1 MNRHI
6 EKAKE
11 LRSPEK
17 CYNCAETIMMAYAD
31 DLGLSETQAECL
43 GCNFGGGMKCGGT
56 CGAITGGLMVLGALG
71 VSSPAVVGAFQRT
84 IRDNHDGMTNCA
96 DLLRDNALKGGEKK
110 AHCDSMIMESIRLID
125 ELADK
130 YEIKIS
136 DEDKQKI
143 ADLMEKLKG
152 LDLDW
157 SSIKDQAQDWADQL
171 QSQLSD
177 KNLGQKI
184 ADFFAKLWEA
194 ICSLFS

>member
-71 VSSPAVVGAFQRT
+71 VSSPGAVGAFQRT
-84 IRDNHDGMTNCA
+84 IRDNHNGMTNCA
-96 DLLRDNALKGGEKK
+96 DLLRENALKGGEKK

-130 YEIKIS
+130 
-136 DEDKQKI
+136 DK
-143 ADLMEKLKG
+143 
-152 LDLDW
+152 
-157 SSIKDQAQDWADQL
+157 
-171 QSQLSD
+171 
-177 KNLGQKI
+177 
-184 ADFFAKLWEA
+184 
-194 ICSLFS
+194 

>member
-56 CGAITGGLMVLGALG
+56 CGAITG
-71 VSSPAVVGAFQRT
+71 
-84 IRDNHDGMTNCA
+84 DNHDGMTNCA

-130 YEIKIS
+130 
-136 DEDKQKI
+136 DK
-143 ADLMEKLKG
+143 
-152 LDLDW
+152 
-157 SSIKDQAQDWADQL
+157 
-171 QSQLSD
+171 
-177 KNLGQKI
+177 
-184 ADFFAKLWEA
+184 
-194 ICSLFS
+194 

>member
-71 VSSPAVVGAFQRT
+71 VSSP
-84 IRDNHDGMTNCA
+84 
-96 DLLRDNALKGGEKK
+96 LLLVHFR
-110 AHCDSMIMESIRLID
+110 
-125 ELADK
+125 EL
-130 YEIKIS
+130 S
-136 DEDKQKI
+136 
-143 ADLMEKLKG
+143 G
-152 LDLDW
+152 
-157 SSIKDQAQDWADQL
+157 
-171 QSQLSD
+171 
-177 KNLGQKI
+177 
-184 ADFFAKLWEA
+184 
-194 ICSLFS
+194 

>member
-11 LRSPEK
+11 LGSPEK

-130 YEIKIS
+130 
-136 DEDKQKI
+136 DK
-143 ADLMEKLKG
+143 
-152 LDLDW
+152 
-157 SSIKDQAQDWADQL
+157 
-171 QSQLSD
+171 
-177 KNLGQKI
+177 
-184 ADFFAKLWEA
+184 
-194 ICSLFS
+194 